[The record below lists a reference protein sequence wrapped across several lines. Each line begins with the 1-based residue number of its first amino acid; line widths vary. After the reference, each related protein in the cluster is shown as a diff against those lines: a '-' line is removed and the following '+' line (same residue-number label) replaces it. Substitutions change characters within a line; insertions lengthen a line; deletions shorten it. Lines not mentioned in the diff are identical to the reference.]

1 MRTAQRKPI
10 TTGSRSEHV
19 ISTGSA
25 PISER
30 ANSSTAYTYP
40 ANCAVIDCDAAVCV
54 GGAKITLVSSFTSSS
69 HTAFCAAQFSSVVPG
84 GHTSHAKR
92 PVVSSSSRPGTV
104 VHVPPAAVTDASV
117 QTGFEHTWRT
127 SPSSRSAFGMQYPRM
142 STVSNGT
149 KNDGAVSLAFGYVGR
164 RTAWRS

>member
-40 ANCAVIDCDAAVCV
+40 ANCAVIDCDSAVCV
-54 GGAKITLVSSFTSSS
+54 GGAKITLVSSFTSSV
-69 HTAFCAAQFSSVVPG
+69 HTAFCAVQTSSSVPD

-92 PVVSSSSRPGTV
+92 PAASSARTPSSLSPQRPLPAIGTHSLRSPAGLTPFQAQAQLHTRLHFQVVSLRQSG
-104 VHVPPAAVTDASV
+104 
-117 QTGFEHTWRT
+117 
-127 SPSSRSAFGMQYPRM
+127 
-142 STVSNGT
+142 
-149 KNDGAVSLAFGYVGR
+149 
-164 RTAWRS
+164 